1 MVQID
6 IRGIIVP
13 DEDHWIYAWFGIDAT
28 APKLIRKSLADANGD
43 EVRVVI
49 NSTGGDVAAGD
60 EIYTLIRSYSGRVV
74 IQIHSFACSAAA
86 VIAMAAESE
95 MSPVA
100 QLMIH
105 NVSSY
110 AQGDNRAME
119 HAAGVLANANR
130 ALAAAFRAKTGKTEE
145 EILDMMNR
153 ETWLTAEQAVAEGFV
168 DRVMFADSAK
178 ATATPV
184 KLAASYGPAM
194 LPERVLEYAR
204 AHFNNQ
210 TAKARANAEYE
221 ILLLEGK
228 SK

>member
-1 MVQID
+1 MVVQID

-13 DEDHWIYAWFGIDAT
+13 DEDHWIYDWFGMDAT
-28 APKLIRKSLADANGD
+28 APKLVRKALAEANGD
-43 EVRVVI
+43 EVKVVI
-49 NSTGGDVAAGD
+49 NSTGGDVMAGD
-60 EIYTLIRSYSGRVV
+60 EIYTLLRSYSGRVV
-74 IQIHSFACSAAA
+74 IQIQSFACSAAA

-130 ALAAAFRAKTGKTEE
+130 ALAAAFRAKTGKTED
-145 EILDMMNR
+145 EILSMMDR

-168 DRVMFADSAK
+168 DRVMFAESDK
-178 ATATPV
+178 TPAPV
-184 KLAASYGPAM
+184 RLAASYGPAM
-194 LPERVLEYAR
+194 LPESVLEYAR

-210 TAKARANAEYE
+210 TAKAKADAQYQ